1 MKKIISFMIVFSL
14 LLTMQIPAL
23 ASEPISVDDSD
34 TYPLRKASSITPA
47 SEYYTINDHGD
58 LVIFPTQEDYLLYV
72 QSQSP
77 SRSGP
82 YGESWEPIDVLSSTE
97 YINKFIDYCPLTP
110 VWAKPYQYVV
120 TSGQSFPVSGSIDFG
135 GIELKIEYTHEVGV
149 AMYISADPNRQS
161 RLACYADVTVQEI
174 EFAQYQYGVP
184 TGLTR
189 ISTNVIIE
197 NPALGVKY
205 RY

>member
-72 QSQSP
+72 QSHIPLQEVDHMVNLGSP
-77 SRSGP
+77 SMFFQVRN
-82 YGESWEPIDVLSSTE
+82 I
-97 YINKFIDYCPLTP
+97 
-110 VWAKPYQYVV
+110 
-120 TSGQSFPVSGSIDFG
+120 
-135 GIELKIEYTHEVGV
+135 
-149 AMYISADPNRQS
+149 
-161 RLACYADVTVQEI
+161 
-174 EFAQYQYGVP
+174 
-184 TGLTR
+184 
-189 ISTNVIIE
+189 
-197 NPALGVKY
+197 
-205 RY
+205 